1 MQGPHGGNEMDRARL
16 LAPPGGQVFAGVEQ
30 KHGETANRQ

>member
-1 MQGPHGGNEMDRARL
+1 MDRARL
-16 LAPPGGQVFAGVEQ
+16 LAPPGGKVFAGVEH